1 MKESEGVIMNKRKE
15 LTRIPQSIA
24 SNFKEMQNTYGRLA
38 PIVTD
43 LMIFLANQQ
52 MNSIFNDISFTLDDF
67 CEKMGHSKK
76 ELQRKM
82 TEEERKDILGST
94 IAIYRNRT
102 GEQLLENKFELA
114 LWLATQRNLVMS
126 RFNSKGEFIFTGVQI
141 IQAFE
146 IGVDYSTQKSQK
158 KRYLVVLGGML
169 KDFLLTNYNLIEL
182 KDYRSIPNYEG
193 YRDFYLYLS
202 RIIVIVKYKKQKQ
215 EESNFIMSVDELC
228 DIFGSKR
235 TRNDD
240 KKKFVTKTLNKIR
253 DLVEYAKFNYEYV
266 NAGHRYKY
274 HVQFD
279 FADETLEYFDE
290 KIKAQF
296 FKALLNEFEAE
307 FTNYYFHALPHM
319 QRAMEFRRMM
329 DEQDIEHKQS
339 RKTFVEWLF
348 NEEDKEVKMQKYKEV
363 FFKIW
368 GVSYDETMGFELE

>member
-1 MKESEGVIMNKRKE
+1 MNKKKE

-24 SNFKEMQNTYGRLA
+24 SNFKEMQNTYGRLS

-67 CEKMGHSKK
+67 CEKMGYPKK

-82 TEEERKDILGST
+82 SEEERKEILGST
-94 IAIYRNRT
+94 IATYKNKT
-102 GEQLLENKFELA
+102 GEQVLENKFELA
-114 LWLATQRNLVMS
+114 LWLATQRNIMMS
-126 RFNSKGEFIFTGVQI
+126 RINSKGDFIYTGVQI
-141 IQAFE
+141 MNSFE
-146 IGVDYSTQKSQK
+146 ISIDYSTQKSQK

-169 KDFLLTNYNLIEL
+169 KDFLLTNYNLIEM

-202 RIIVIVKYKKQKQ
+202 RIIVIVKYKKKKH
-215 EESNFIMSVDELC
+215 EESKFIMSVDELC
-228 DIFGSKR
+228 DIFGSKI

-240 KKKFVTKTLNKIR
+240 KKKFVTRTLNRIR
-253 DLVEYAKFNYEYV
+253 DLIEYAKFNYEYV
-266 NAGHRYKY
+266 HAGQRYKY

-296 FKALLNEFEAE
+296 FKALLNEFETE
-307 FTNYYFHALPHM
+307 FTNYYFHAIPHM
-319 QRAMEFRRMM
+319 QRALEYRRMM
-329 DEQDIEHKQS
+329 DETDIDHRNS
-339 RKTFVEWLF
+339 RKTFVDWLF
-348 NEEDKEVKMQKYKEV
+348 SEENREAKMQKYREV
-363 FFKIW
+363 FFKIC
-368 GVSYDETMGFELE
+368 GVSYDETRGFDL